1 MIALLCQPRY
11 PTPPL
16 HPEGPRGMWVH
27 ILHVDDSLVPYRQ
40 YLPPG
45 TSEDP
50 TGMPVEMIEATRLA
64 SQLKE
69 ASAMEGIQLAHKC
82 FS

>member
-1 MIALLCQPRY
+1 
-11 PTPPL
+11 
-16 HPEGPRGMWVH
+16 MWVH
-27 ILHVDDSLVPYRQ
+27 ILHVDDSLVPYKQ
-40 YLPPG
+40 HLPPG

-64 SQLKE
+64 RQLKE
-69 ASAMEGIQLAHKC
+69 ANAMEGIELAHKW